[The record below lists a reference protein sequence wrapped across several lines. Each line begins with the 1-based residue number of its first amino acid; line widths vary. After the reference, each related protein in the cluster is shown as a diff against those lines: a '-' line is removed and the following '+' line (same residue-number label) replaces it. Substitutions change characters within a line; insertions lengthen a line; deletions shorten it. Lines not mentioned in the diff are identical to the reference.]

1 MADMKKVYD
10 DLTIINLYI
19 LINFLFSDW
28 TQFLQPIWDSINLSN
43 NVSRLNKNRNKN
55 AKVANLSRP
64 QTLNLHRA
72 SREEQGHYLA
82 VGSYMVMKDQCSFY
96 MGTIRTKWPLCRY
109 ESKLFFYL
117 FAPLSSDGK
126 SCYVSLNLLWC
137 SCPKGQ
143 LISKCL
149 FGIFNSPK
157 KTNEK
162 NWLYYYATCFRSF
175 FGRN

>member
-1 MADMKKVYD
+1 M
-10 DLTIINLYI
+10 
-19 LINFLFSDW
+19 FSDW

-82 VGSYMVMKDQCSFY
+82 VESYMVTKDLCSFY

-109 ESKLFFYL
+109 ESKPLFFPL
-117 FAPLSSDGK
+117 FCPFVIWRKILLF
-126 SCYVSLNLLWC
+126 SLDLFSC
-137 SCPKGQ
+137 SCPRGRF
-143 LISKCL
+143 ISKGL
-149 FGIFNSPK
+149 FGFSILPK
-157 KTNEK
+157 NQQKF
-162 NWLYYYATCFRSF
+162 LPQ
-175 FGRN
+175 

>member
-1 MADMKKVYD
+1 MKKVYD

-19 LINFLFSDW
+19 RINFLFSDW

-82 VGSYMVMKDQCSFY
+82 VESYMATKDLCSFY

-109 ESKLFFYL
+109 ESKLFFTSLPLCHLTENLAMYL
-117 FAPLSSDGK
+117 WTCSGVAALFSNCSQFSFPDHSTLSIYIVKTSKARRVEKEVSDRHPLI
-126 SCYVSLNLLWC
+126 W
-137 SCPKGQ
+137 
-143 LISKCL
+143 
-149 FGIFNSPK
+149 
-157 KTNEK
+157 
-162 NWLYYYATCFRSF
+162 
-175 FGRN
+175 